1 MGILTYNGRPLDCSS
16 YLANPSPYNFLSF
29 VDSGYSWER
38 VFGADL
44 SSQDIYGDGTHY
56 FEDFGESSSVHH
68 RALNTSTNTWD
79 SYDGFT
85 IDGTSNKT
93 KLYLGRYVWSF
104 QGNYYYSYYGTQK
117 FINLS
122 RRTIRDKTWS
132 GLTSF
137 LGENTWSDGDPYTMY
152 MSSGT
157 RHYILMLYNGSY
169 VWANPPWDEKI
180 SFSGINVWKDLKNN
194 VYYSNG
200 TTHYQFNKSSSTW
213 SEKTWYGL
221 SEFNGLYVWNN
232 NRNIFVSDDNH
243 NMYMLNTSTSTW
255 SQITFGGPWLRPMG
269 RHTYWYDG
277 NLYWGEYKLN
287 FPS

>member
-16 YLANPSPYNFLSF
+16 YLTNSSPYNFVSF
-29 VDSGYSWER
+29 VDSGYSWEN

-44 SSQDIYGDGTHY
+44 SAQDIYGDGTHY

-68 RALNTSTNTWD
+68 RALNTPTDTWD

-104 QGNYYYSYYGTQK
+104 QGNYYYSYHDTQK

-122 RRTIRDKTWS
+122 RRTIRNKTWS

-137 LGENTWSDGDPYTMY
+137 LGENTWSDGDPDTMY